1 MWDDTR
7 SAIDVARELPI
18 GLPSVADREE
28 RRTALLAAWEPAQIA
43 SEVAAVQPAR
53 GLTPEPSSGETAF
66 VDSLRARRRRR
77 ILAVV
82 VAAAAS
88 LAAVMLAAR
97 GPLPPPSV
105 VATHPRR
112 GVVHPHEG
120 AQFTL
125 AAQPPDEIVRLRDGV
140 IDIDVD
146 PLMLGER
153 FRVVVGADEVEV
165 HGTSFQVVA
174 AADRLVSVRVVH
186 GRVEVRRIGAPPA
199 FVIGGGAWH
208 STTVTGLE
216 SPAPPPTASVATT
229 LPNRSSPPG
238 RLPRGVIRPPGSS
251 ALDAVAQPPASTTAV
266 PHRANPQ
273 EVAFARG
280 WEAMG
285 QGELGQAA
293 ASFQRAIALAPDGA
307 LAEECSEGTDRVGAA
322 VQAGNSDRVPERRVL
337 CERTIRCQCNGTL
350 KRSRRLTDP
359 TGLATWSIDDIVAAL
374 KTNTEKGTAR
384 VFCNTHPGGPELL
397 GKMTDA
403 DVRDIASYLHTLPP
417 ISNGP
422 FTCVP

>member
-307 LAEECSEGTDRVGAA
+307 LAEDATFWHAVAVARLHRSSDAIGAFRAFLDGFPTSTRAGEASAMLGWLLIEAHELDEARLRFRAAENDPNADARASAQKGLQVVGG
-322 VQAGNSDRVPERRVL
+322 Q
-337 CERTIRCQCNGTL
+337 
-350 KRSRRLTDP
+350 
-359 TGLATWSIDDIVAAL
+359 
-374 KTNTEKGTAR
+374 
-384 VFCNTHPGGPELL
+384 
-397 GKMTDA
+397 
-403 DVRDIASYLHTLPP
+403 
-417 ISNGP
+417 
-422 FTCVP
+422 